1 MMIAGDP
8 FMDEGAREE
17 LRRRL
22 EKALTEL
29 GAQIER
35 LRLKYRNMEAMSRE
49 YMEKVVES
57 LIVKDEAK
65 ATIYAEEIAEIRRL
79 AEIVYKT
86 QLVLEQVKLRLE
98 TIIEISELIG
108 LVVPLVSLITEIED
122 EVAGIAPEA
131 MDNLREL
138 ASCIE
143 EFTSTAAAKEME
155 PIRKE
160 ELSDEALKVLDEAR
174 KIAAEKVEETFPDV
188 PELTEKE
195 RLIYTYISRNGEE
208 IDVYKCA
215 DELGIGV
222 EEVKA
227 VLEELE
233 RKGLIELVGE
243 GEAG

>member
-1 MMIAGDP
+1 
-8 FMDEGAREE
+8 MDEEAREE

-29 GAQIER
+29 GTQIER
-35 LRLKYRNMEAMSRE
+35 LRHKYRSMEAMSRE
-49 YMEKVVES
+49 YMERVVES
-57 LIVKDEAK
+57 LIAKDEAK

-122 EVAGIAPEA
+122 EVVGIAPEA

-143 EFTSTAAAKEME
+143 EFTSAATAKEME
-155 PIRKE
+155 PIKRE
-160 ELSDEALKVLDEAR
+160 DLSDEALKVLDEAR
-174 KIAAEKVEETFPDV
+174 RIAAEKVEETFPDV

-195 RLIYTYISRNGEE
+195 KQIYAYISRNGEE
-208 IDVYKCA
+208 IDVYRCA
-215 DELGIGV
+215 DELGIDV
-222 EEVKA
+222 KEVKA